1 MRSVCDTSFFSIYDR
16 SFSLFFCSM
25 RDPPLRGTLVRGIR
39 NPNDQPSG
47 QTLPSYSTLPRS
59 HSHDQPQTVIR
70 HTIILE
76 HTCAESQD
84 LSASRSTSGPPS
96 PLSVLQVAWML
107 TECKARKPE
116 SNRSHGTGQTDMCTH
131 THKHTDRHVHTHAR
145 IPQARRIFI
154 FIFIFI
160 CVSPG
165 NVLTES
171 PPHSEIYVYVYRDRS
186 HSTGQTDMCADRH
199 RREGRVQDTRHAK
212 ACNARHA
219 RACVHVRACLRALL
233 GH

>member
-1 MRSVCDTSFFSIYDR
+1 MTGPFLF
-16 SFSLFFCSM
+16 FFCSM

-154 FIFIFI
+154 FITAHSLFPFPLTVAARARSSTTASPRGERERGA
-160 CVSPG
+160 CGRAGHVSHRD
-165 NVLTES
+165 S
-171 PPHSEIYVYVYRDRS
+171 RDRINLNL
-186 HSTGQTDMCADRH
+186 T
-199 RREGRVQDTRHAK
+199 
-212 ACNARHA
+212 
-219 RACVHVRACLRALL
+219 
-233 GH
+233 